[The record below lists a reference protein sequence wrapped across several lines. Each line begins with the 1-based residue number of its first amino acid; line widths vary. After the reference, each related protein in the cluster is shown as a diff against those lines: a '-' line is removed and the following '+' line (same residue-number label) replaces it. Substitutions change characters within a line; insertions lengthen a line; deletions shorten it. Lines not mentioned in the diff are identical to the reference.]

1 MKKINQKNYGET
13 LIEKIRKRQ
22 AKLAIIGA
30 GYVGLPTVALFA
42 EAGFPAIAIDIRPE
56 LINGLNKGCVDTN
69 EPGLNDLVHRNVLN
83 GRLKGYLVRQLDF
96 KQVDVILIAVQTPIG
111 ENNEPCLRYL
121 MKVLETVGKTM
132 QRGTLVVLISTIPP
146 GTTLNEVK
154 PNLESL
160 SNLEVER
167 DFYLAYVP
175 ERIAPGKAI
184 TEFVEGTRLIGGVG
198 QNSTN
203 IASELFAAICK
214 NLIKTNATT
223 AEIAK
228 LAENTFRD
236 LNIAFANELALICE
250 QLGAD
255 VENVIKLANTH
266 PRVKIHV
273 PGPGVGGPC
282 LPKDP
287 YFLINSLV
295 MPCDIIRAARKL
307 NDYMSEHIIQIIKN
321 ALNFVEKDISTSKI
335 AILGTAYKRD
345 TDDSRLSP
353 AYPIIAKLLDL
364 GAQVNVYDSWCK
376 ESFGAKRKDSLKEAV
391 EGADCLVTITDHT
404 ELIDMNLEEIK
415 LLMNCK
421 PIIVDG
427 RRIINP
433 KDAKTLGFFY
443 HGIGYGDFT

>member
-1 MKKINQKNYGET
+1 
-13 LIEKIRKRQ
+13 
-22 AKLAIIGA
+22 
-30 GYVGLPTVALFA
+30 
-42 EAGFPAIAIDIRPE
+42 
-56 LINGLNKGCVDTN
+56 
-69 EPGLNDLVHRNVLN
+69 
-83 GRLKGYLVRQLDF
+83 
-96 KQVDVILIAVQTPIG
+96 
-111 ENNEPCLRYL
+111 
-121 MKVLETVGKTM
+121 
-132 QRGTLVVLISTIPP
+132 
-146 GTTLNEVK
+146 
-154 PNLESL
+154 
-160 SNLEVER
+160 
-167 DFYLAYVP
+167 
-175 ERIAPGKAI
+175 
-184 TEFVEGTRLIGGVG
+184 
-198 QNSTN
+198 
-203 IASELFAAICK
+203 
-214 NLIKTNATT
+214 
-223 AEIAK
+223 
-228 LAENTFRD
+228 
-236 LNIAFANELALICE
+236 
-250 QLGAD
+250 
-255 VENVIKLANTH
+255 
-266 PRVKIHV
+266 
-273 PGPGVGGPC
+273 
-282 LPKDP
+282 
-287 YFLINSLV
+287 

-404 ELIDMNLEEIK
+404 EFIDMNLEEIK